1 MACHQAILRVLY
13 AYFSGLRREECVD
26 VSIPLN
32 TVIKLEPKVY
42 GCDEER
48 FELLRKCP
56 NPDGQKETRLKKSE
70 SVDDDPLFRDD
81 DPPSH

>member
-1 MACHQAILRVLY
+1 MDMP
-13 AYFSGLRREECVD
+13 REEAPY

>member
-1 MACHQAILRVLY
+1 MYLMDMP
-13 AYFSGLRREECVD
+13 REEAPY

-42 GCDEER
+42 GCDEAA
-48 FELLRKCP
+48 ELARGGVPIPTAKKKCGSRSR
-56 NPDGQKETRLKKSE
+56 NP
-70 SVDDDPLFRDD
+70 VDDDPLFRDD